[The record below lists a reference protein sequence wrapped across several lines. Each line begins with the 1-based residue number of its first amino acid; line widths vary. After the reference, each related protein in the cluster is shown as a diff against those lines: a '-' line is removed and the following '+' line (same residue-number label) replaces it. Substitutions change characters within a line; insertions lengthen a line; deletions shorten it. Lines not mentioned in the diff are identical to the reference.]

1 MAITKVKR
9 SKFMTFLNV
18 QPGSTAKYALI
29 GEGVTTGEIGYNA
42 QTEEEIYIHQDSGV
56 TDITAYKPTMPVEA
70 TATQGDEVFDFV
82 DKLRMDR
89 AVLGDAITDIVNV
102 WLYQAEQS
110 GSWPA
115 EKQTVAVSI
124 DSFGGEGGKPAK
136 IKYTLNYQGDPV
148 KGKFNPTTKTFEAG

>member
-1 MAITKVKR
+1 MAAVKVKR
-9 SKFMTFLNV
+9 SKLMTFLNV
-18 QPGSTAKYALI
+18 QPSSTAKYALI
-29 GEGVTTGEIGYNA
+29 GDGVTNAEIGYNA

-102 WLYQAEQS
+102 WLY
-110 GSWPA
+110 PR
-115 EKQTVAVSI
+115 
-124 DSFGGEGGKPAK
+124 F
-136 IKYTLNYQGDPV
+136 
-148 KGKFNPTTKTFEAG
+148 